1 LNRSSNLH
9 DRIDAIQLRLNGAKA
24 TAHLM
29 ESCFRNEPVSEHDFL
44 SAAMMV
50 NLAIEEAQEL
60 LEKLKTVM
68 PVEGV

>member
-1 LNRSSNLH
+1 MSSNLH

-24 TAHLM
+24 TANLM
-29 ESCFRNEPVSEHDFL
+29 ESCFRNEPVSDHEFL

-60 LEKLKTVM
+60 LEKLKAAI
-68 PVEGV
+68 PVDTE

>member
-1 LNRSSNLH
+1 MANNLH

-29 ESCFRNEPVSEHDFL
+29 ESSFRNERVSDHEFL

-60 LEKLKTVM
+60 LEKLRTV
-68 PVEGV
+68 VAENS